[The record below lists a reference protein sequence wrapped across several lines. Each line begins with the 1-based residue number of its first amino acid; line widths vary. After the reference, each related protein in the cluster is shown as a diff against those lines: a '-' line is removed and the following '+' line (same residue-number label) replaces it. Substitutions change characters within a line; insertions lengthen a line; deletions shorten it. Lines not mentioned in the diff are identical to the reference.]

1 MNTSSSYLNAPATE
15 LLATECAVCGR
26 ALVDAKSVE
35 SGIGPEC
42 RKKHGFEAPVSEEQ
56 RIAAN
61 RAVYEIA
68 CDRNSAKVPALV
80 VQIHNAG
87 LTKLSRIL
95 TRRLGGV
102 EVTHVDDCYVVKTVY
117 NMNFVVQARDIGGR
131 WSAADKS
138 WKFQEGQRRDLWR
151 VLKGTFHGKPLVG
164 TRAAVL

>member
-42 RKKHGFEAPVSEEQ
+42 RKKHGFEADVTEEQ
-56 RIAAN
+56 RVAAN
-61 RAVYEIA
+61 RAVYAIA
-68 CDRNSAKVPALV
+68 CDRKSVQVPALV
-80 VQIHNAG
+80 IQIHNAG

-102 EVTHVDDCYVVKTVY
+102 EVSHVDNCYVVKTDY
-117 NMNFVVQARDIGGR
+117 NASFVAQAREIGGR
-131 WSAADKS
+131 WSASDKA
-138 WKFQEGQRRDLWR
+138 WKFSESTRRDLWR
-151 VLKGTFHGKPLVG
+151 VLKGVFHGKPLVG